1 MVAYALIPVVA
12 LQLGWLMTPVPRED
26 LRRLVVDRDVF
37 WAGLEFNQRYGKH
50 LRLLR
55 DHCEQAGRFR
65 SKAVVQEMIDEVDRR
80 HDIWQA
86 GAYSWPGKEPEPYD
100 PRDWTWHK
108 FALFRGWI
116 GREAYYAGRL
126 PPVVPYEFFTEV
138 PYGPVPV
145 PPVGPVVP
153 EFDPCT
159 PR

>member
-12 LQLGWLMTPVPRED
+12 LQLGWLATPVPRED
-26 LRRLVVDRDVF
+26 MRRLAADKDVF
-37 WAGLEFNQRYGKH
+37 WAGTHFNHQYAKH
-50 LRLLR
+50 LQQLR
-55 DHCEQAGRFR
+55 NHYRQAGRFR
-65 SKAVVQEMIDEVDRR
+65 SAAVVQAMIDETERR
-80 HDIWQA
+80 YTVWQA
-86 GAYSWPGKEPEPYD
+86 AAFAWPGNQPEQYD
-100 PRDWTWHK
+100 PRDWSWQK
-108 FALFRGWI
+108 FILFRGWI

-153 EFDPCT
+153 ELDPCT